1 MDPTT
6 FATAYALS
14 TSIGLRPFLTLAI
27 AALAIHFGYLHVSPA
42 FAFLG
47 ADGTSWLFAGLAVL
61 EFVGDKIPAVDHV
74 LHVLH
79 FGVKPI
85 AAAILVGGAV
95 GTAAD
100 PNDAMTYVAMGAA
113 GLNALGIHTGVTALR
128 GASSA
133 MTLGL
138 ANPVLSLVE
147 DVVTVGATL
156 LAFVAPFVGA
166 ALALAIGVFVIVVLY
181 VLLRELRKRRAVG
194 AMRSMSAPPAG

>member
-1 MDPTT
+1 
-6 FATAYALS
+6 
-14 TSIGLRPFLTLAI
+14 
-27 AALAIHFGYLHVSPA
+27 
-42 FAFLG
+42 
-47 ADGTSWLFAGLAVL
+47 
-61 EFVGDKIPAVDHV
+61 
-74 LHVLH
+74 
-79 FGVKPI
+79 
-85 AAAILVGGAV
+85 
-95 GTAAD
+95 
-100 PNDAMTYVAMGAA
+100 MTYVAMGAA

-166 ALALAIGVFVIVVLY
+166 ALALAIGVFVVVVLY

-194 AMRSMSAPPAG
+194 ATRTMSAPPAA